1 MLLSEA
7 RELLRRA
14 RREWRKGR
22 HASARGLLQQAAA
35 IASDEAAL
43 RSAIAGFEGLWRGE
57 HADAC
62 ANFDEALAADPE
74 DPDARA
80 GRMLALRALAADQPP
95 TWDCAT
101 YLCGSA
107 RAYRQLADELP
118 RPDDVVV
125 EIGASTGEATRRLA
139 GRARRVIAVE
149 HSPQMIEMARATL
162 GDASNVTFLQAD
174 ARQLAPVL
182 AETARADCVFVDISG
197 SAPPWTTLRLAESY
211 RSQLRPRCLVIRN
224 ARLARFMASV
234 RFCEGMEPNEATE
247 ESAG

>member
-1 MLLSEA
+1 MSVSEA
-7 RELLRRA
+7 REILRRA

-22 HASARGLLQQAAA
+22 HASARELLREAAA
-35 IASDEAAL
+35 VAPDDAPVRA
-43 RSAIAGFEGLWRGE
+43 AIAGFERLWRGE

-62 ANFDEALAADPE
+62 SGFDEALAADPE
-74 DPDARA
+74 DRDARA
-80 GRMLALRALAADQPP
+80 GRMLALRALAADEPP

-118 RPDDVVV
+118 QPDDVVV

-139 GRARRVIAVE
+139 GRALRVIAVE
-149 HSPQMIEMARATL
+149 QSPQMVEMARATL
-162 GDASNVTFLQAD
+162 SDAGNVTLLQAD

-197 SAPPWTTLRLAESY
+197 SAPPWTTLRLAERY

-224 ARLARFMASV
+224 VRLARFVSSV
-234 RFCEGMEPNEATE
+234 RFCEGMKPDDAREGNAD
-247 ESAG
+247 